1 MKRFFPI
8 GKPNIFPVA
17 MVIGCAVLFLI
28 GSIRSSPGAHISS
41 AGIYSANWG
50 LSLHETAEELFYTE
64 TDHTFGGGIR
74 CSVLHCG
81 EASPYGLSPA
91 APRKDPQNIITVT
104 HGKTAKEEILTL
116 FTSAAGE
123 ADLPEEYFPP
133 EDGWRWTMAEKE
145 GDLLVILSDETT
157 IWIAEILQQKGA
169 W

>member
-1 MKRFFPI
+1 MKLCFSS
-8 GKPNIFPVA
+8 KKA
-17 MVIGCAVLFLI
+17 AALLAVLMACGIIFLVN
-28 GSIRSSPGAHISS
+28 GIRMWQKGNITSLAD
-41 AGIYSANWG
+41 YSANWG
-50 LSLHETAEELFYTE
+50 LSLHQDAQELFYIE